1 MKRSETKLPE
11 TAPESFEQLCGILL
25 PRPVHDEAENR
36 EMIRVMDWIAVRAH
50 NQDQFDYAKLL
61 GSLVTEYEVS
71 HKRRT
76 KPQLADLELLE
87 AINEAEA
94 LGSRS

>member
-25 PRPVHDEAENR
+25 PRPVHNKAENR

-50 NQDQFDYAKLL
+50 NQDQFDYAKML
-61 GSLVTEYEVS
+61 GSLVTEYEVY
-71 HKRRT
+71 
-76 KPQLADLELLE
+76 LEDAVADLQLDSTTGSSRDSEVTKS
-87 AINEAEA
+87 A
-94 LGSRS
+94 LD